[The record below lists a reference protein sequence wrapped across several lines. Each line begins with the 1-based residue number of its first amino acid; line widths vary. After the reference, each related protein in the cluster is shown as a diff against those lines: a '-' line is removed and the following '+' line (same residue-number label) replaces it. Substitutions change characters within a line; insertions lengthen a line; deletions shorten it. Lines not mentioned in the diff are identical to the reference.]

1 MRTSQTSE
9 MVDSIHAKYDMVMA
23 QYGLY
28 EGTTSISHRI
38 LNSSHIAEEVRKPCS
53 AMVRDELAL

>member
-1 MRTSQTSE
+1 
-9 MVDSIHAKYDMVMA
+9 MVDSIYTKHEMVMA

-38 LNSSHIAEEVRKPCS
+38 LNSSHVTEEVRKLCS